1 MSGVNLRR
9 LCEYDPSRDVSYY
22 TERLA
27 AFMRFVASKRGEST
41 HAYTKE
47 IRRALEALVYS
58 AWDKSND
65 FLRDIARSQVPDE
78 LRASELRE
86 CYALLLEG
94 LLRRFREISA
104 DLPIGSRILLMNMIL
119 SSIAEMA
126 RYSLPPGG
134 EKFLNY
140 VFSSISKKKRE
151 GGENP

>member
-1 MSGVNLRR
+1 MSSVDLRR
-9 LCEYDPSRDVSYY
+9 LCEYDPSRDISYY

-27 AFMRFVASKRGEST
+27 AFMRVVGSSRGEST

-58 AWDKSND
+58 VWDKSSD
-65 FLRDIARSQVPDE
+65 FLKDIARSQIPDE
-78 LRASELRE
+78 LRAGELRE

-94 LLRRFREISA
+94 LLRRFSEVST
-104 DLPIGSRILLMNMIL
+104 DMPIGSRILLMNMIL

-134 EKFLNY
+134 EEFLDH

-151 GGENP
+151 GGESS